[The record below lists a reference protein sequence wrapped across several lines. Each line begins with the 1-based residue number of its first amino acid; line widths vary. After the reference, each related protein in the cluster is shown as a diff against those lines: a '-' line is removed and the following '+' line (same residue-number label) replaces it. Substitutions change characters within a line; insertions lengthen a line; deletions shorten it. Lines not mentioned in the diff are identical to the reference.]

1 MSLYNGYVS
10 VSIPKSLA
18 KLYKDCIS
26 FPLPEATLE
35 SLANFTLQRKN
46 ISVDAIIDK
55 LLDLQKTFKYIFID
69 SGGYQ
74 SKVGRL
80 HKGNYKEHFEIYFK
94 LLENLPDNMFMFS
107 LDFPP
112 CMAEKFHADAID
124 YKASGE
130 LTMESYKLMAELNK
144 NTDRVIV
151 VTHFASSN
159 ILDAWYKVFN
169 MNADK
174 LRKFKYFATGMLN
187 ANYTN
192 PKVISYYHGAKLF
205 LKLNGIIPERFHYL
219 GTVTL
224 PLIKPMYEDKTLESR
239 TFDATI
245 KPFTGNLSLLKQR
258 SDGLYELYNASFKSK
273 TKYQIEY
280 YIDLF
285 SDYIDKSLI
294 KKINETL
301 DYHAKGRLNRG
312 NIHYGFI
319 LQLHA
324 NLMKGYLLK
333 QNKIYI
339 SPLDLGYNKQK
350 EEELINSI
358 NTLDDFKKIIHY
370 FDQLLN

>member
-1 MSLYNGYVS
+1 MSFYNGYVS
-10 VSIPKSLA
+10 VSTPKSLA
-18 KLYKDCIS
+18 KLYRDYIK

-35 SLANFTLQRKN
+35 SLSNFTLQRKN
-46 ISVDAIIDK
+46 ITVDAIIDR
-55 LLDLQKTFKYIFID
+55 LLELQKTFKYIFID

-80 HKGNYKEHFEIYFK
+80 HKENYKLHFDIYFK
-94 LLENLPDNMFMFS
+94 LLEKLPDNMFIFS

-112 CMAEKFHADAID
+112 CMPDKVHSCAID
-124 YKASGE
+124 AKTSGE
-130 LTMESYKLMAELNK
+130 LTLESYKMLSELDK

-169 MNADK
+169 TNAEK
-174 LRKFKYFATGMLN
+174 FKKFKYFATGLLN

-205 LKLNGIIPERFHYL
+205 LKLNGIIPERFHFL
-219 GTVTL
+219 GTATL
-224 PLIKPMYEDKTLESR
+224 PLIKPMYEDTNLASK
-239 TFDATI
+239 TFDVTI

-258 SDGLYELYNASFKSK
+258 ADGLYETYNVSFKSK

-280 YIDLF
+280 YVDLF
-285 SDYIDKSLI
+285 SEYIDKSI
-294 KKINETL
+294 MKKINESF
-301 DYHAKGRLNRG
+301 DYHSKTRLNKG

-324 NLMKGYLLK
+324 NLMKGYLLE